1 MRISEQDVI
10 RIHDQAIAIYGGS
23 YGVRDMNEVSSVINN
38 IYLTFGGYELYP
50 TVEDKASFLAFG
62 LIKNHAFIDGNKR
75 TGVNTMI
82 TFLGMNG
89 YELQATNEEMIDFG
103 LAVATSELD
112 QEGIAKWIKAHK
124 VEAGQVKTVDET
136 TFE

>member
-38 IYLTFGGYELYP
+38 IYLTFGGEELYP

-62 LIKNHAFIDGNKR
+62 LIKNHAFVDGNIKKSDA
-75 TGVNTMI
+75 I
-82 TFLGMNG
+82 C
-89 YELQATNEEMIDFG
+89 IG
-103 LAVATSELD
+103 L
-112 QEGIAKWIKAHK
+112 
-124 VEAGQVKTVDET
+124 
-136 TFE
+136 